1 MLARK
6 PVRVPAG
13 APLAMRRRILAV
25 EPITRADPMKAKR
38 KTAARKSP
46 ARKAPARKSAAGKS
60 TAGKVSAGKSRA
72 AQQTREIVQFAPN
85 FTAYVLPPATVC
97 LYSEHRKF
105 FLHGELYCA
114 IAEAIGD
121 KGEETQTLVGELAR
135 KFPVEQVQEA
145 LKRLYDRR
153 YVTLASPVTTGTVAA
168 FWASL
173 GLPPEVAEQNLA
185 GCKVKIEAID
195 VKGGKELTSAL
206 TELGVRLVARSADLT
221 VALVNDYLDRRIAD
235 LNRQHVKDRTPW
247 ILVQPSGA
255 FPLVG
260 PVFKPYESA
269 CWTCLSDRMLRN
281 REIKGFLDRAEAHA
295 VASSPLVHNTFGQGA
310 IQFAAVEI
318 AKAIASGFRTDL
330 RDHIA
335 SFDLMGASIGKHYVA
350 HRPQCPTCGNRKLW
364 DPNRPPLPVEINAG
378 TRLIMTSGGYR
389 SVSSRTT
396 VSRYRKHVSALTGV
410 VTKLEKMDGELP
422 LNTNFFAQHNFSA
435 PAMNV
440 DQLRSGLNGGSFG
453 KGSTAEQ
460 AEASALME
468 AIERYSGIFQGDEIR
483 QTRRFMDFEPGE
495 AYLAND
501 VQHFSEAQFQSRHH
515 QHADDTHQIS
525 APIEE
530 AQELEWTPV
539 WSLRDK
545 RFKYFPTGLLYFF
558 YQDFHTDSNGCA
570 AGNTREEAIVQGFL
584 ELVERDA
591 YAIWWYNRLR
601 RPEVNL
607 SEFDDA
613 YVRDIKSQ
621 FADHGRK
628 IWVLDVTS
636 DLGVPAYVAIMHWME
651 NGKENIEFGSG
662 AHFDRRIALL
672 RSLTELSQ
680 FLSIG
685 VMGEGGMRGDKS
697 SLDGVTP
704 LTLENYPFLIPAEH
718 PTAIPPLGM
727 NVPLDSVK
735 EQVEACVEVARR
747 AGYDFLVLDQTRPDV
762 EVPVVRV
769 IVPGLRHF
777 YKRFGPGRL
786 YDVPVKLGWLDQP
799 LREDELT
806 PFLPHT

>member
-1 MLARK
+1 
-6 PVRVPAG
+6 
-13 APLAMRRRILAV
+13 
-25 EPITRADPMKAKR
+25 MKAKR
-38 KTAARKSP
+38 KTPAPRPAAKKAAKKTVKKTVRTTVKKTVKKAAKKAARRP
-46 ARKAPARKSAAGKS
+46 ARK
-60 TAGKVSAGKSRA
+60 TA
-72 AQQTREIVQFAPN
+72 REIVQFAPN
-85 FTAYVLPPATVC
+85 FTAYVLPPATIC

-105 FLHGELYCA
+105 FLHGELYVA
-114 IAEAIGD
+114 IAEAIGKNGKD
-121 KGEETQTLVGELAR
+121 TQLIIAELSR
-135 KFPVEQVQEA
+135 KFPTDQIQDA
-145 LKRLYDRR
+145 LKRLYERR
-153 YVTLASPVTTGTVAA
+153 YVTIASPVTTGPVAG

-173 GLPPEVAEQNLA
+173 GLAPEAAENALA
-185 GCKVKIEAID
+185 NCRVRVNAID
-195 VKGGKELTSAL
+195 VKGAKELTAAL
-206 TELGVRLVARSADLT
+206 TSLGVRVVTRSPDLT
-221 VALVNDYLDRRIAD
+221 VTVVNDYLDRRLAE
-235 LNRQHVKDRTPW
+235 LNQTHVDDQTPW
-247 ILVQPSGA
+247 LLVQPSGA

-260 PVFKPYESA
+260 PVFKPHETA

-281 REIKGFLDRAEAHA
+281 REIKGFLDRTEAHI
-295 VASSPLVHNTFGQGA
+295 VAESPLVQNPFGQGA
-310 IQFAAVEI
+310 IEFAAVEI
-318 AKAIASGFRTDL
+318 AKAIASGYRTDL
-330 RDHIA
+330 SNHIA
-335 SFDLMGASIGKHYVA
+335 SFDLMGATITKHYVA
-350 HRPQCPTCGNRKLW
+350 RRPQCPVCGDMKLQ
-364 DPNRPPLPVEINAG
+364 DPKRAPQPVEINAG

-389 SVSSRTT
+389 SVSSRQT
-396 VSRYRKHVSALTGV
+396 VARYRKHVSPLTGV
-410 VTKLEKMDGELP
+410 VSRLEKMEGDLP

-435 PAMNV
+435 PAVSV
-440 DQLRSGLNGGSFG
+440 DQLRSGLNGGSSG

-483 QTRRFMDFEPGE
+483 MTRRFTDFSDGE
-495 AYLAND
+495 AMLGND
-501 VQHFSEAQFQSRHH
+501 IQHFSNAQFESRHVP
-515 QHADDTHQIS
+515 QPDGTHPVPD
-525 APIEE
+525 PIDPATEI
-530 AQELEWTPV
+530 EWSPA
-539 WSLRDK
+539 WSLRDQ

-570 AGNTREEAIVQGFL
+570 AGNSREEAIVQGFL

-601 RPEVNL
+601 RNEVDL

-613 YVRDIKSQ
+613 YIRDIKSQ

-628 IWVLDVTS
+628 IWVLDITS
-636 DLGVPAYVAIMHWME
+636 DLGVPTYVAIMHWMKD
-651 NGKENIEFGSG
+651 GKENIEFGSG

-685 VMGEGGMRGDKS
+685 EGGLRGDRS

-704 LTLENYPFLIPAEH
+704 LKLENYPFLLPADH
-718 PTAIPPLGM
+718 PVATTPLGM

-747 AGYDFLVLDQTRPDV
+747 AGHDFLVLDQTRPDV

-777 YKRFGPGRL
+777 YMRFGPGRL
-786 YDVPVKLGWLDQP
+786 YDVPVKMGWLDRP